1 MAVDLR
7 LFTNPQDKKDA
18 KNPGKEKLQ
27 EMKEE
32 LAAKRKSLFD
42 QVETARQDLY
52 AQQRACNKARHL
64 FTIEEKEFRKHN
76 ETELNYTD
84 FKMRYNKAK
93 NRYSDSRSAQDLKL
107 MLLQSRTDD
116 FVRASRIQM
125 LDCVS

>member
-1 MAVDLR
+1 MTVDLK

-27 EMKEE
+27 EMKDE

-42 QVETARQDLY
+42 QVETARQNLY
-52 AQQRACNKARHL
+52 AQQRECSKARQI
-64 FTIEEKEFRKHN
+64 FTLQEREFKKHN

-84 FKMRYNKAK
+84 FKMRYTKAK
-93 NRYSDSRSAQDLKL
+93 NNYNESRSAQELKL

-116 FVRASRIQM
+116 FVHASRIQL
-125 LDCVS
+125 LDCMS

>member
-1 MAVDLR
+1 MAVDLK

-27 EMKEE
+27 EMKKE
-32 LAAKRKSLFD
+32 LATKRRSLFD

-52 AQQRACNKARHL
+52 AQQRECKKARDL
-64 FTIEEKEFRKHN
+64 FILQEREFKRHN

-84 FKMRYNKAK
+84 FKMRYTKAK
-93 NRYSDSRSAQDLKL
+93 NNYSSNRSAQDLKL

-116 FVRASRIQM
+116 FVKASRIQM
-125 LDCVS
+125 LDCIS